1 VLWTWKPEQ
10 LLVQDQTLAFDLV
23 GLIGQLSSVAGEST
37 IFIFIGFPSDQPG
50 LVNGTLGFLDCR
62 LSNLELSSLSNMTSH
77 ES

>member
-1 VLWTWKPEQ
+1 VD
-10 LLVQDQTLAFDLV
+10 LLCCALDVETGTIIGSRSNTCFRF
-23 GLIGQLSSVAGEST
+23 GQLSVAGEST